1 MRVGVHNG
9 LPFATICVI
18 CCITIS
24 LTHAGPVTNQRNLAP
39 CEHSDLPAKL
49 IKDLDRPLVVQ
60 ASAISVPHPD
70 KVTGSAGK
78 AVNRKKLGWGGEDA
92 YFCSDNV

>member
-1 MRVGVHNG
+1 MYSFWHQ
-9 LPFATICVI
+9 TICP
-18 CCITIS
+18 TTATS
-24 LTHAGPVTNQRNLAP
+24 GPVTNQRNLAP
-39 CEHSDLPAKL
+39 CEREDLPRKP
-49 IKDLDRPLVVQ
+49 IKDLERPLVVQ